1 MNYIEED
8 KLIADAL
15 KKSEELFLN
24 YVKQAQEGL
33 KNKTLNINGLEQL
46 AIQTII
52 AFQNHIVN
60 TTNGLA
66 SEESKKKF
74 LQAAAKSAENMK
86 SLVPKKATST

>member
-1 MNYIEED
+1 M
-8 KLIADAL
+8 
-15 KKSEELFLN
+15 
-24 YVKQAQEGL
+24 
-33 KNKTLNINGLEQL
+33 
-46 AIQTII
+46 QTIA

-74 LQAAAKSAENMK
+74 LQAAAESVENMK